1 MNARLGWGLALAAL
15 ALGGALWG
23 WQGLA
28 LAASAVVFWLL
39 LQLSR
44 AMRVMRRAGE
54 APVGRVDSAVM
65 LSARLSPGMTML
77 EVLTLTRSLGEVVG
91 PPEDETWRWQDAGG
105 DGIELRFA
113 DGRLKHWT
121 LQRAESPPGAQ
132 APQDGEAPPSLSP
145 PGGGA
150 T

>member
-1 MNARLGWGLALAAL
+1 MSARLGWGLALAAL

-28 LAASAVVFWLL
+28 LASSAVVFWLL

-65 LSARLSPGMTML
+65 LGAKLSQGLTLL
-77 EVLTLTRSLGEVVG
+77 EVVALTRSLGEPVG
-91 PPEDETWRWQDAGG
+91 APEHETWRWQDAGG
-105 DGIELRFA
+105 DRIELRFA
-113 DGRLKHWT
+113 DGRLKHWE
-121 LQRAESPPGAQ
+121 LQRAEPPPDVQAPPGAD
-132 APQDGEAPPSLSP
+132 APTPLIP